1 VTRLL
6 IVDDSALMRRVL
18 GDVFQNEP
26 GFEVAFAR
34 DGIEA
39 LAQVHAFKPD
49 VITLDVQMPRMD
61 GLSCLDRIMVERP
74 CPVVMVSS
82 LTAEGADAT
91 LEALELGAVDFVAKP
106 DGAVSLAIDDFGP
119 ILIEKVV
126 TAAAS
131 RVRRSHRLAERLRA
145 RHGAI
150 TLPPAPPAPR
160 RKAAAAWKPQP
171 AGMPPGLVI
180 IGTST
185 GGPPALDAVLSEI
198 PADFPW
204 PILVAQHMPAAFT
217 ASLAHRLDG
226 LCALRVIEVARPTP
240 LVPGCVY
247 VARGDADMTVS
258 RRSAGPVALST
269 PSSPEHRWHPSVDRL
284 VDSAAAAVPPERL
297 VGVLMT
303 GMGNDG
309 ARSMA
314 ALRAAGGRTIAEAE
328 DTAVVWGMP
337 GELVKAGGAD
347 VVAPLDA
354 IAGKIRDMVRT
365 G

>member
-1 VTRLL
+1 
-6 IVDDSALMRRVL
+6 
-18 GDVFQNEP
+18 
-26 GFEVAFAR
+26 
-34 DGIEA
+34 
-39 LAQVHAFKPD
+39 
-49 VITLDVQMPRMD
+49 
-61 GLSCLDRIMVERP
+61 
-74 CPVVMVSS
+74 
-82 LTAEGADAT
+82 
-91 LEALELGAVDFVAKP
+91 
-106 DGAVSLAIDDFGP
+106 
-119 ILIEKVV
+119 
-126 TAAAS
+126 
-131 RVRRSHRLAERLRA
+131 
-145 RHGAI
+145 
-150 TLPPAPPAPR
+150 
-160 RKAAAAWKPQP
+160 
-171 AGMPPGLVI
+171 MPPGLVI

-284 VDSAAAAVPPERL
+284 VDSASAAMPPERL

-337 GELVKAGGAD
+337 GELVKVGGAD

-354 IAGKIRDMVRT
+354 IAGKIREMVRA